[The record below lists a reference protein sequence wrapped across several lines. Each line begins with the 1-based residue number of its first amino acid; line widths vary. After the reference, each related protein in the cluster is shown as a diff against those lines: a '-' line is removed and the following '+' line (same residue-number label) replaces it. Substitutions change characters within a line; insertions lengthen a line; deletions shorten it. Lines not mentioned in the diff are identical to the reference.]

1 MFLALYMFCTNYK
14 KKKKKK
20 LGETTNRMLNLD
32 LKKKKN
38 RYQNSERE
46 SSQIK

>member
-1 MFLALYMFCTNYK
+1 MFLALNMFYTN
-14 KKKKKK
+14 KK

-32 LKKKKN
+32 LKKKN